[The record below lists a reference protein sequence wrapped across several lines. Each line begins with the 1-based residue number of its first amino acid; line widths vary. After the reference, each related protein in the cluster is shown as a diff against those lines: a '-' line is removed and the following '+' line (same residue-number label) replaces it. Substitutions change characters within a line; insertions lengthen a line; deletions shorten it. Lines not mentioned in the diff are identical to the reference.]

1 MSRLTRRFLI
11 ASAGAGAA
19 AAAVTVPAMPLF
31 NQQPAP
37 QPPLPPRPKADVYRE
52 RQAKLRAAAKSRG
65 WEAILVTPSTN
76 LAYATGLSMS
86 RSERLTALLLFSDGP
101 AVLVTPAFEE
111 SNVTRDASV
120 DDVKT
125 WQEDQDPIGLAA
137 KLLTGKSMGIEG
149 TTAYSTAS
157 LISAAAS
164 AKTEDATPVFDALRS
179 VKSDEELS
187 FIREAG
193 RRTVLAIA
201 GTHAR
206 LRRGMTEQEVSVV
219 LEEEFAK
226 VGVRGD
232 GLVQFGPSSSL
243 PHGGPGDRAL
253 SRGDVV
259 LIDCGCRVRGYTSDV
274 TRTVAFGTPSD
285 EVRKVYGVVDRAQVA
300 GIAALD
306 AGRTGEEVDR
316 AARKVIEDAG
326 YGAYFTHRLG
336 HGLGLD
342 GHEQPYLVK
351 GNRKPLVA
359 GNTVTI
365 EPGIYLPGK
374 FGVRIED
381 DYGVKDK
388 GALASLS
395 VRPTELVILG
405 G

>member
-1 MSRLTRRFLI
+1 MIRLTRRRWI
-11 ASAGAGAA
+11 ASAGVAAA
-19 AAAVTVPAMPLF
+19 AAAVPTTSLSAAVPEL
-31 NQQPAP
+31 
-37 QPPLPPRPKADVYRE
+37 PPLPPRPKADVYRE
-52 RQAKLRAAAKSRG
+52 RQAKLRAAAKARG
-65 WEAILVTPSTN
+65 WDAIVVTPSTN
-76 LAYATGLSMS
+76 LAYATGLSMG
-86 RSERLTALLLFSDGP
+86 RSERLTALLLLTEGP

-111 SNVTRDASV
+111 SNVTRDATV

-125 WQEDQDPIGLAA
+125 WQEDQDPIAITA
-137 KLLTGKSMGIEG
+137 KLLAGKNVGIEG

-157 LISAAAS
+157 LVSTAAS

-187 FIREAG
+187 FLREAG
-193 RRTVLAIA
+193 RRAVLAI
-201 GTHAR
+201 GETHAR
-206 LRRGMTEQEVSVV
+206 LRRGMTERDVSVV
-219 LEEEFAK
+219 LEGEFAK
-226 VGVRGD
+226 LGVRGE

-274 TRTVAFGTPSD
+274 TRTVSFGTPSD
-285 EVRKVYGVVDRAQVA
+285 EVRKVYGVVDKAQVA

-306 AGRTGEEVDR
+306 AGRTGEEVDA

-336 HGLGLD
+336 HGLGMD

-359 GNTVTI
+359 GNTVTV

-381 DYGVKDK
+381 DYGVRDK
-388 GALASLS
+388 GAIASLS
-395 VRPTELVILG
+395 VRPTGLVILG
-405 G
+405 